1 MTSPRTLTTTA
12 AMIAASALVL
22 TGCASGGEAD
32 GAAEKTDISWTA
44 ILHAATP
51 PEPDNPVQKALEE
64 KTGVDLSI
72 QWVPDA
78 VREEKLN
85 AALASDNLTDITM
98 LPRVDNTSIRRAL
111 TSGQFWDVE
120 PYLEEFPN
128 LAAIDPQTIEAAK
141 LDGHLYG
148 VPIQKPKARYG
159 VLIRQD
165 WLDTLGLE
173 VPHTVDELGDVAR
186 AFAHNDPDGNGEND
200 TYGFLDRQESF
211 SLGFATI
218 AGYFGAGTGFEL
230 DAEGRVVSSYDSDA
244 MKAAMQWYRELY
256 EDGAINPDF
265 PTLQKAE
272 HMERYGVGDGGIFI
286 GTLNTGSGFTNLAAD
301 IDPGSPMEWTRVNDM
316 TYGDVPRR
324 IITDTN
330 GGLGGWQAISKSSVR
345 TEDELRVVLQF
356 LNDLMDEDAF
366 SLMSNGIEGE
376 HFSLSD
382 DGVVDIIDQD
392 AWGKEVEIFKS
403 LRPSEL
409 VTTYPST
416 DATDNEANAMIAEN
430 ADYAVT
436 NVAQSLTSP
445 TFDARWTELAQAAND
460 AYTKYMVGEIDMA
473 GYQAAIDKIRADGL
487 GQIEEEFTESYDE
500 LAS

>member
-1 MTSPRTLTTTA
+1 MKIVRTLGSGA
-12 AMIAASALVL
+12 AILAVSSLAL
-22 TGCASGGEAD
+22 TGCASGDAD
-32 GAAEKTDISWTA
+32 AEGPKTDISWTA

-51 PEPDNPVQKALEE
+51 PEPGNPVQVALEE
-64 KTGVDLSI
+64 KTGVNLGI

-85 AALASDNLTDITM
+85 AALASDKLTDITM

-120 PYLEEFPN
+120 PYLKDYPN
-128 LAAIDPQTIEAAK
+128 LAAIDPQTIESAK

-148 VPIQKPKARYG
+148 VPMQKPKARYG

-165 WLDTLGLE
+165 WLDNLGLE
-173 VPHTVDELGDVAR
+173 VPHTVEELGEVAR
-186 AFAHNDPDGNGEND
+186 AFAHEDPDGNGKDD

-211 SLGFATI
+211 SLGFRTI
-218 AGYFGAGTGFEL
+218 SGYFGAGAAFEL
-230 DAEGRVVSSYDSDA
+230 DSDGNVVSSYDTDA
-244 MKAAMQWYRELY
+244 MKTAMEWYRELY
-256 EDGAINPDF
+256 DDGAINPDF

-286 GTLNTGSGFTNLAAD
+286 GTLNTGSGFINLAAD
-301 IDPGSPMEWTRVNDM
+301 IDPGSTMVWTRVNDM
-316 TYGDVPRR
+316 THGDVPRR

-330 GGLGGWQAISKSSVR
+330 GGLGGWQAISKSSVK
-345 TEDELRVVLQF
+345 TEAELGVVLQF

-366 SLMSNGIEGE
+366 SLMTNGIEGE
-376 HFSLSD
+376 HFTFAD
-382 DGVVDIIDQD
+382 GGVVDIIDQD
-392 AWGKEVEIFKS
+392 AWGSDVEVFKS

-416 DATDNEANAMIAEN
+416 DETDNEANDMIAEN

-436 NVAQSLTSP
+436 NIAQSLTSA
-445 TFDARWTELAQAAND
+445 TFDTRWTELAQAAND
-460 AYTKYMVGEIDMA
+460 AYTKYMVGELDID

-487 GQIEEEFTESYDE
+487 GQIEQEFTDSYDE
-500 LAS
+500 LKA

>member
-1 MTSPRTLTTTA
+1 MKIVRTLGSGA
-12 AMIAASALVL
+12 AILAVSSLAL
-22 TGCASGGEAD
+22 TGCASGD
-32 GAAEKTDISWTA
+32 DAAEGPKTDISWTA

-51 PEPDNPVQKALEE
+51 PEPGNPVQQALEE
-64 KTGVDLSI
+64 KTGINLTI

-85 AALASDNLTDITM
+85 AALASDKLTDITM

-120 PYLEEFPN
+120 PYLKDYPN
-128 LAAIDPQTIEAAK
+128 LAAIDPQTIESAK

-148 VPIQKPKARYG
+148 VPMQKPKARYG

-165 WLDTLGLE
+165 WLDNLGLE
-173 VPHTVDELGDVAR
+173 VPHTVEELGEVAR
-186 AFAHNDPDGNGEND
+186 AFAHEDPDGNGKDD

-211 SLGFATI
+211 SLGFRTI
-218 AGYFGAGTGFEL
+218 SGYFGTGAAFEL
-230 DAEGRVVSSYDSDA
+230 DSDGNVVSSYDTDA
-244 MKAAMQWYRELY
+244 MKTALEWYRELY
-256 EDGAINPDF
+256 DDGAINPDF

-286 GTLNTGSGFTNLAAD
+286 GTLNTGSGFINLAAD
-301 IDPGSPMEWTRVNDM
+301 IDPGSTMVWTRVNDM

-330 GGLGGWQAISKSSVR
+330 GGLGGWQAISKSSVK
-345 TEDELRVVLQF
+345 TEAELGVVLQF

-366 SLMSNGIEGE
+366 SLMTNGIEGE
-376 HFSLSD
+376 HFTFAD
-382 DGVVDIIDQD
+382 GGVVDIIDQN
-392 AWGKEVEIFKS
+392 AWGSDVEVFKS

-416 DATDNEANAMIAEN
+416 DETDNEANEMIAEN
-430 ADYAVT
+430 ADYAIT
-436 NVAQSLTSP
+436 NIAQSLTSA
-445 TFDARWTELAQAAND
+445 TFDTRWTEFSQAAND
-460 AYTKYMVGEIDMA
+460 AYTKYMVGELDID

-487 GQIEEEFTESYDE
+487 GRIEQEFTDSYNE
-500 LAS
+500 LNS

>member
-1 MTSPRTLTTTA
+1 MKTIRTLGTGA
-12 AMIAASALVL
+12 AMLTISSLALA
-22 TGCASGGEAD
+22 GCASGDDAGD
-32 GAAEKTDISWTA
+32 GPKTDISWTA

-51 PEPDNPVQKALEE
+51 PEPDNPVQAAIEA

-85 AALASDNLTDITM
+85 AALASDSLTDITM

-120 PYLEEFPN
+120 PYLQDYPN
-128 LAAIDPQTIEAAK
+128 LAAIDPQTIESAK

-148 VPIQKPKARYG
+148 VPMQKPKARYG

-165 WLDTLGLE
+165 WLDNLELE
-173 VPHTVDELGDVAR
+173 VPHTIDELGEVAR
-186 AFAHNDPDGNGEND
+186 AFANDDPDGNGKDD

-230 DAEGRVVSSYDSDA
+230 DADGAVVSSYDTDA
-244 MKAAMQWYRELY
+244 MKAAMEWYRGLY
-256 EDGAINPDF
+256 DDGAINPDF

-286 GTLNTGSGFTNLAAD
+286 GTLNTGSGFINLAAD
-301 IDPGSPMEWTRVNDM
+301 IDPGSTMEWTRVNDM
-316 TYGDVPRR
+316 TYADVPRR

-330 GGLGGWQAISKSSVR
+330 GGLGGWQAISKSSVK
-345 TEDELRVVLQF
+345 TEEDLHVVLQF

-366 SLMSNGIEGE
+366 SLMTNGVEGE
-376 HFSLSD
+376 HFTLTD
-382 DGVVDIIDQD
+382 DGVVDIIDQE
-392 AWGKEVEIFKS
+392 AWGKDVEIFKS

-416 DATDNEANAMIAEN
+416 DETDNEANAMIAEN

-436 NVAQSLTSP
+436 NVAQSLTSA
-445 TFDARWTELAQAAND
+445 TFDARWTEFAQAAND
-460 AYTKYMVGEIDMA
+460 AYTKYMVGELDMD
-473 GYQAAIDKIRADGL
+473 GYQAAIDKIRAGGL
-487 GQIEEEFTESYDE
+487 GQIEQEFTDSYDE
-500 LAS
+500 LNK